1 MEKKFR
7 KLALLFGKD
16 QVTVNVFFEHL
27 NQLPEPER
35 KAMLL
40 TAYQLALG
48 DWEKLPKRYKLFMI
62 KLIRK
67 DRQAWVDFLVGQTVI
82 GQVRYTPHRP
92 KLFIVAMKIIELSE
106 RTKRVAC
113 KHLTMSIL
121 TSFNFPFTINTLSK
135 YIQNAIPLVGDVLKL
150 IGKYRFDDDYEK

>member
-1 MEKKFR
+1 MENKFR
-7 KLALLFGKD
+7 KLASLFGKD
-16 QVTVNVFFEHL
+16 QVKVNVFFDHL
-27 NQLPEPER
+27 NELPESER

-48 DWEKLPKRYKLFMI
+48 DWKKLPRRYQLFMI
-62 KLIRK
+62 KLIQK
-67 DRQAWVDFLVGQTVI
+67 DRQAWVDFLVEQTVI

-92 KLFIVAMKIIELSE
+92 RLFIVAMKIIELSE
-106 RTKRVAC
+106 RTQRVSC

-121 TSFNFPFTINTLSK
+121 TSFHFPFTINTLSK

-150 IGKYRFDDDYEK
+150 IGKYPFDDDYEE